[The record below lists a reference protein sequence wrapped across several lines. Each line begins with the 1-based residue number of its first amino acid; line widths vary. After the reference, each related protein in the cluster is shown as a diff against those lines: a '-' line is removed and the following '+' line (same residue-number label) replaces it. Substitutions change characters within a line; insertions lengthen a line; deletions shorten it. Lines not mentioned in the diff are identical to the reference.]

1 MSTKGHDTQTP
12 PIPLSHTWNASSSAS
27 TLSSCVSAPLLPSRC
42 SVMHAWRGEGE
53 RGRGGVQQVRG
64 AGGGGE
70 GRRWCGDGGRK
81 GDGSSVMHA

>member
-1 MSTKGHDTQTP
+1 
-12 PIPLSHTWNASSSAS
+12 
-27 TLSSCVSAPLLPSRC
+27 
-42 SVMHAWRGEGE
+42 
-53 RGRGGVQQVRG
+53 VRG